1 MDCSLR
7 SDDEGFANNPIQ
19 VWFNGPMTFTSFLM
33 NQWVYWVTQRNVGKD
48 LLTGMLLKNHSSA
61 VMIHESYIP
70 RAAFKS

>member
-1 MDCSLR
+1 
-7 SDDEGFANNPIQ
+7 
-19 VWFNGPMTFTSFLM
+19 MTFTSFLM